1 MDFTQVIKT
10 NKPNISESSLRTYNS
25 LLKTAYKLMFK
36 DTPNPDVEKFK
47 DVELIKK
54 YLEGRP
60 ASSQKTILSALQ
72 QVAPMKE
79 FQDMMVQLK
88 VGIQKLEDEQI
99 LTEKQEERAISR
111 AEIEKVFKEQRQL
124 VSYLLSK
131 DVLSMNDL
139 QNIQNFVILAV
150 VTGLYICPRRSLD
163 WTEMKFRNYDKD
175 NDNYI
180 EGNEF
185 TWHKFKT
192 AKYYEQGQSDIIPD
206 DLLTII
212 MNWIKLIPSHIDYL
226 FFNSDY
232 GQLTPAT
239 LNQRLNK
246 LFDGKVSINEMRH
259 CFATEKFGKLML
271 AKKQLEQEEQ
281 EMSNTLKKMGSSKNQ
296 ATTYVKL
303 YKQDGSLCSEKFAK

>member
-1 MDFTQVIKT
+1 MDFSEAIKT
-10 NKPNISESSLRTYNS
+10 NKPNISASSLRTYNS
-25 LLKTAYKLMFK
+25 LLKTAYKIMFK
-36 DTPNPDVEKFK
+36 DTPNPDIEKFK

-60 ASSQKTILSALQ
+60 PTSQKTILSAIQ

-79 FQDMMVQLK
+79 YQELMVELK
-88 VGIQKLEDEQI
+88 TGIQKAEDDQI
-99 LTEKQEERAISR
+99 LTEKQEGRAVTKT
-111 AEIEKVFKEQRQL
+111 EVEKVFNEQRKL
-124 VSYLLSK
+124 VSYLLTK
-131 DVLSMNDL
+131 DSLSMNDL

-150 VTGLYICPRRSLD
+150 VTGIYICPRRSLD
-163 WTEMKFRNYDKD
+163 WTEMKYKNYDEN

-180 EGNEF
+180 KGNEF

-192 AKYYEQGQSDIIPD
+192 AKYYEQGQSDLIPD
-206 DLLTII
+206 DLLTILT
-212 MNWIKLIPSHIDYL
+212 NWINLIPSHIDYL

-232 GQLTPAT
+232 GQLTSAT

-246 LFDGKVSINEMRH
+246 LFGGKVSINEMRH
-259 CFATEKFGKLML
+259 CFATEKFSKLML

-281 EMSNTLKKMGSSKNQ
+281 EMANTLKKMGSSKNQ

-303 YKQDGSLCSEKFAK
+303 YNSNGSLCSDKFTK